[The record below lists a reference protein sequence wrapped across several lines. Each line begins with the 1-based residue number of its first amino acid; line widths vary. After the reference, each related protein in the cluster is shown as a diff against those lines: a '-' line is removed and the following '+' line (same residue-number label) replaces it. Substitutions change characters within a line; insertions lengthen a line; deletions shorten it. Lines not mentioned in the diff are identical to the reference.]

1 MSICGE
7 SNYKIMQV
15 KRFAFLFFTSILFL
29 SSCNLRNREIELE
42 NKTKQ
47 VNEKEQ
53 ILFVKEQSLEFRE
66 KMLNE
71 REKILDSTSKKIAND
86 SLYKNYPK

>member
-1 MSICGE
+1 
-7 SNYKIMQV
+7 MQV

-53 ILFVKEQSLEFRE
+53 LLFVKEQSLEF
-66 KMLNE
+66 KE
-71 REKILDSTSKKIAND
+71 RVRGQLK
-86 SLYKNYPK
+86 